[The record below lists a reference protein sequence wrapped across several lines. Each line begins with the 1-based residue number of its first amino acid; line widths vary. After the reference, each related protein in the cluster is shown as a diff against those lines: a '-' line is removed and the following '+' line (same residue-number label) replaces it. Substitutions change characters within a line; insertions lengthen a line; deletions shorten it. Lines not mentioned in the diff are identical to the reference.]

1 MAELNLDDF
10 VNTKHS
16 DVWKYLISADNAISA
31 MYIYKLLITQCLKNK
46 KTTIEKII
54 SGDIDSP
61 EVEIKSL
68 IPDGTIQICEER
80 IEFNSLIYVYTS
92 VFFQECR
99 NFFDYIAQIIVPF
112 FANDGKQY
120 KNISFSTVAT
130 MNFGEQES
138 VSAYVKKI
146 SESSKYTYL
155 CDYNNTIKH
164 NYNLGI
170 KLIMDT
176 SDYTI
181 HAKIPKFEK
190 RGKKYLSEDLESIM
204 IEMYAFVKS
213 LFVELS
219 DLLQNKIDSQKEKIP
234 PLVNTSDKK

>member
-46 KTTIEKII
+46 KTAIEKII

-92 VFFQECR
+92 GFFQECR

-130 MNFGEQES
+130 MNFGEHCYHSPYYRQNHIPGTPYHTPPS
-138 VSAYVKKI
+138 VCPWS
-146 SESSKYTYL
+146 
-155 CDYNNTIKH
+155 
-164 NYNLGI
+164 
-170 KLIMDT
+170 
-176 SDYTI
+176 
-181 HAKIPKFEK
+181 PW
-190 RGKKYLSEDLESIM
+190 
-204 IEMYAFVKS
+204 
-213 LFVELS
+213 
-219 DLLQNKIDSQKEKIP
+219 Q
-234 PLVNTSDKK
+234 